1 MATNNQ
7 GQTIIKAEHPATTV
21 VAIALLVLLSL
32 FSASALL
39 MPASMQPPPPE
50 VAYPGLVLGIAGLV
64 AAVGLWQ
71 QKRWAW
77 ILAIVVAG
85 LSVLLAAPGLVVA
98 PDGVPKAVSWA
109 LIVLYALVLV
119 LLALPATRKSVA

>member
-7 GQTIIKAEHPATTV
+7 GQTITKAEHPASLIG
-21 VAIALLVLLSL
+21 AIALLVLLSL

-39 MPASMQPPPPE
+39 MPASIQPPPQ
-50 VAYPGLVLGIAGLV
+50 VAYPALLFGIAGLV

-71 QKRWAW
+71 QKRWGW
-77 ILAIVVAG
+77 VLAIIVAA
-85 LSVLLAAPGLVVA
+85 LSLLLAVPGIVVA
-98 PDGVPKAVSWA
+98 PDGLPKAVSWA

-119 LLALPATRKSVA
+119 LLALPATREAVA